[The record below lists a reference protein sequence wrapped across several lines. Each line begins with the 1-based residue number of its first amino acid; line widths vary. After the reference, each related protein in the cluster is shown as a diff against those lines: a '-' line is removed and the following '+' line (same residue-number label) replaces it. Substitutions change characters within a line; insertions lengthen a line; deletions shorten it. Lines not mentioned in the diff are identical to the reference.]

1 MDLIFGPFSLF
12 SLGYLAQCLL
22 ISKLNNV
29 GGRFSTS
36 GGKEYIINNVLWW
49 SKSKVWKIVTSFS
62 NRLVFNWYIEVGAF
76 YPFSLFAR
84 PNSWYFCSLQILRLV
99 RTTSSSELVE
109 KILRLRR
116 SQYEFKMK
124 FSVKVFTVH
133 SLLGYAGTCTVA
145 GTAKSW
151 SNKNVP

>member
-1 MDLIFGPFSLF
+1 MTLIFGPFALF
-12 SLGYLAQCLL
+12 SLGYLTQCLL

-29 GGRFSTS
+29 GGRFSTP

-133 SLLGYAGTCTVA
+133 SLFGYVGALYNCWYC
-145 GTAKSW
+145 SIR
-151 SNKNVP
+151 SHKNLC